1 MSQIREM
8 QVERMLSQAPL
19 YNTVICLIE
28 SSYWLPAQQKA
39 CQRSWGAFK
48 RKSNSG
54 LEIFVPTSPAC
65 LSTTKKLVEKGRDR
79 GEELKKRPHPLSS
92 HDQAAQG
99 WKMRVN
105 LDMR

>member
-8 QVERMLSQAPL
+8 QVERMLSQAFL
-19 YNTVICLIE
+19 YNTVIRLIE

-39 CQRSWGAFK
+39 CQRSWG
-48 RKSNSG
+48 G
-54 LEIFVPTSPAC
+54 LQEKEQQRFRDIVPTSPAC